1 MFLRIFLNVL
11 LVPAAALSCWGA
23 VAAEPSYELS
33 GQTASPFGARLTL
46 FGTSSPFSATAF
58 ADVTGHFHFKHLRPG
73 LYSLLIFSRR
83 RGEARRT
90 VEVGPGVADRKH
102 RVSLRLDLKDSD
114 FVFAAAASRQMISA
128 RQLAI
133 PEASRR
139 DFNDAE
145 RSLGRHDTEAAVK
158 RLERAVARAPQ
169 FSPAWNSLG
178 VIAYQSQN
186 YDRAEECFRK
196 AVAADPKAFEPVIN
210 LGGVMVAQHKLDE
223 ALNYNLKAVLLR
235 PNDALAN
242 AQIGMTYFRMGRD
255 DQATKYLE
263 RTREID
269 PANMTY
275 PQLMLSQIH
284 VRRGERAAA
293 ASDLEDFLA
302 RHPDWPQASKMRDTI
317 VGLREAPAR

>member
-1 MFLRIFLNVL
+1 MFPRVFLNVL
-11 LVPAAALSCWGA
+11 VLSAAALSCWGA

-33 GQTASPFGARLTL
+33 GQTASPFGARLVL

-58 ADVTGHFHFKHLRPG
+58 ADVSGHFHFKNLRPG

-114 FVFAAAASRQMISA
+114 FVFAATANRQMISA
-128 RQLAI
+128 RELAI
-133 PEASRR
+133 PYASRR
-139 DFNDAE
+139 DFDDAQKA
-145 RSLGRHDTEAAVK
+145 LGRHDTEAAVK
-158 RLERAVARAPQ
+158 RLEQAVARAPQ
-169 FSPAWNSLG
+169 FSSAWNSLG
-178 VIAYQSQN
+178 VIAYQSQS
-186 YDRAEECFRK
+186 YDRAEAYFRK
-196 AVAADPKAFEPVIN
+196 ALAADPKSFEPLVN

-223 ALNYNLKAVLLR
+223 ALDYNLKATLQR

-242 AQIGMTYFRMGRD
+242 AQLGITYFRMGRY

-284 VRRGERAAA
+284 LRRGERGAA

-302 RHPDWPQASKMRDTI
+302 RHPDWPQAGRVRETI
-317 VGLREAPAR
+317 AGLREAGR